1 MAGKIRKL
9 FTNEEIYQA
18 AATDD
23 PLGYLHD
30 LRDVD
35 VSRQLFD
42 YWCKHLNE
50 VKANGEPYVGTTV
63 LDRRLANERILRQ
76 PTKHDDKSGLN
87 YETGQNR
94 RILVIPDAHAP
105 YNHPDSIPFLRAV
118 ANVLAPDRVINLGD
132 ETDQHAMSMHDSDP
146 ALDAAGPELA
156 KARVFLNELEQLFPE
171 MQLCHSNHGSLIYRR
186 AFKSGIPAE
195 YIKPYRDFIFPQGN
209 GRGWE
214 WADEFRVTL
223 PDGSVVTFRHHFVGN
238 KNQVGHGIRSHICQ
252 GHEHGKFY
260 VVYDQTTAAQNWAL
274 LSGCLI
280 DVDSMAFAYGKMY
293 EGKPILGCSA
303 IIESQPILI
312 PMLLDANNRWT
323 GELSGAI
330 KCM

>member
-9 FTNEEIYQA
+9 FTNEEVYA
-18 AATDD
+18 AMSTDD
-23 PLGYLHD
+23 PLGYLYD
-30 LRDVD
+30 LRNVE

-50 VKANGEPYVGTTV
+50 LKANGEPYVGTTV
-63 LDRRLANERILRQ
+63 LDRRLANERTLRQ
-76 PTKHDDKSGLN
+76 PTKTDDESGLD
-87 YETGQNR
+87 YEGGQNR
-94 RILVIPDAHAP
+94 SILVIPDQHAP
-105 YNHPDSIPFLRAV
+105 YHHRDTIDFLSAV
-118 ANVLAPDRVINLGD
+118 KEAINPDRIINLGD

-156 KARVFLNELEQLFPE
+156 KARIFLSELEALFPE

-195 YIKPYRDFIFPQGN
+195 YIKPYRDFIFPNGQGK
-209 GRGWE
+209 GWE
-214 WADEFRVTL
+214 WADEIRVTL
-223 PDGSVVTFRHHFVGN
+223 PDGSEVTFRHHFVGN

-260 VVYDQTTAAQNWAL
+260 IVYDQTTAAQNWAL

-303 IIESQPILI
+303 ILNSQPMLI
-312 PMLLDANNRWT
+312 PMIVDHNNRWVGKLPGSLT
-323 GELSGAI
+323 
-330 KCM
+330 